1 MIALIIDLLSDLFDA
16 GVDAASEIDWG
27 SVIDGVI
34 STGLILAATI
44 TVACITEDA
53 IKNQLRNR
61 QELKSKGV
69 ESAVVKEFCQ
79 QSGYTEVT
87 LAALNSK
94 NQQVGSFKM
103 RAKQVTGIKKG
114 DKISL

>member
-1 MIALIIDLLSDLFDA
+1 MIDLIIDLLSDLFDA

-53 IKNQLRNR
+53 IKQ
-61 QELKSKGV
+61 
-69 ESAVVKEFCQ
+69 
-79 QSGYTEVT
+79 
-87 LAALNSK
+87 
-94 NQQVGSFKM
+94 
-103 RAKQVTGIKKG
+103 
-114 DKISL
+114 